1 MAMVALASRCQI
13 LYECWQTRSCPLNL
27 TIGMLIPPHALVS
40 CLTRCRHAVKSKSR
54 PPQLTS
60 PGRYRVIYLNT
71 NARALPATEASKLF
85 ETIATNLKEACRITV
100 RYFSLGFLL
109 PVPPPVLDCL
119 IHGMRCRSLMRLC
132 NDGVSDGFWD
142 SSRHTPTATGTGE
155 KHCCV
160 SMSLSLH
167 SYISRHDA
175 TPAAHKITM

>member
-1 MAMVALASRCQI
+1 MDTEPCSRPMAMVALASRCQI

-100 RYFSLGFLL
+100 STLFLA
-109 PVPPPVLDCL
+109 
-119 IHGMRCRSLMRLC
+119 R
-132 NDGVSDGFWD
+132 
-142 SSRHTPTATGTGE
+142 
-155 KHCCV
+155 
-160 SMSLSLH
+160 LSLAGSPARLGLFDSWH
-167 SYISRHDA
+167 AVPFIDA
-175 TPAAHKITM
+175 SLQ